1 MDKFSFVFNKYTFNK
16 HKGYPTK
23 NHIMEIEKYGVLAI
37 HRKTFSPVNEIIKK
51 N

>member
-1 MDKFSFVFNKYTFNK
+1 MDKFSFVFNKYTFNE

-37 HRKTFSPVNEIIKK
+37 HRKTFSPVNEMIKK